1 MTNRAAPR
9 DEALLPGLAANIEA
23 AHEELHALCKGKFRQ
38 GGKDFRMTIPV
49 RDTDSDVV
57 IGRGLSAGNDLLALA
72 ASQAA
77 RIRELEEANRVISG
91 EGFPPSTG
99 GERVRMLLA
108 RIAALEAAQRVPS
121 ADAWDMLEDVV
132 GAYVSDRAP
141 ANGGDSPRIIVLA
154 AITGLRQ
161 AQERAA
167 AALREGT

>member
-72 ASQAA
+72 ESQAA
-77 RIRELEEANRVISG
+77 RLRELETECQRLAHGHDEYNRVNQLM
-91 EGFPPSTG
+91 E
-99 GERVRMLLA
+99 A